1 MTNILYRCR
10 YKGQEQE
17 ELETNMEHNRE
28 KWPSKYPRLLL
39 LLTAGIAANAQ
50 FKEIKEAPFPAAEAP
65 GKIATLLEKTD
76 PDNRNQTVATLLG
89 WSDWYRDILDR
100 ELIARWQGDNR
111 ANLTLVMRDLA
122 NSHVASQ
129 IVEYSWRRQRTATFT
144 LAYVPMLGDLMA
156 RYPESA
162 RPFLDDLL
170 GGQPTP
176 ALSPSEADAVCR
188 ILLDMPDTGTWRANA
203 LQILPRYRQAAES
216 LLRQDMNGPDQEKMY
231 RAHTWLHDLKWDD
244 AGGANS
250 RQISRSR
257 PMPQSPPLPP
267 PPAYVPDPQRP
278 HVVSAP
284 AAAPVSYDGARSGT
298 FESSGGPIPQN
309 GEYVFRNLPPVKLQ
323 LEYDTKHWEAR
334 LEQGGE
340 GQRLVVRNK
349 GNGPQKRCVVHWTAI
364 Q

>member
-1 MTNILYRCR
+1 LTNILYRFR
-10 YKGQEQE
+10 YRRQKQED
-17 ELETNMEHNRE
+17 LATNMKHI
-28 KWPSKYPRLLL
+28 LV

-50 FKEIKEAPFPAAEAP
+50 FKEIKEAPFPPAEAP
-65 GKIATLLEKTD
+65 RKIATLLEKTD
-76 PDNRNQTVATLLG
+76 PDNRNQTVSTLLG

-122 NSHVASQ
+122 NSYVASQ
-129 IVEYSWRRQRTATFT
+129 VVEYSWRRHRTATFT
-144 LAYVPMLGDLMA
+144 LAYAPTLGDLMA

-170 GGQPTP
+170 SGQPGP
-176 ALSPSEADAVCR
+176 ALSPSEAEAVCR
-188 ILLDMPDTGTWRANA
+188 ILLDMPDTGTWRADA
-203 LQILPRYRQAAES
+203 LRILPRYRQPAER
-216 LLRQDMNGPDQEKMY
+216 LLTQDINGPDQEKIY

-244 AGGANS
+244 AGGASSGQVSQS
-250 RQISRSR
+250 RQVSQRT
-257 PMPQSPPLPP
+257 PQPAAPPP
-267 PPAYVPDPQRP
+267 PPAYIPDSQRP
-278 HVVSAP
+278 HVVSSP
-284 AAAPVSYDGARSGT
+284 SPAPVSYDGARSGT
-298 FESSGGPIPQN
+298 LESSGSPIPQN
-309 GEYVFRNLPPVKLQ
+309 GEYVFRNLPPVKMQ